1 MVKKSLRNIFQ
12 TAVAVALSV
21 SLLSPTMPS
30 WAASAE
36 MERTAGNKSVSE
48 TGGVEQYDSIDGL
61 SDEILYDT
69 SGNRVRCCGG
79 EVHQYTEDG
88 VTKWYWFGEEIP
100 GTSAG
105 SADAVPALHLYSST
119 DLYNWTREEDIL
131 KGMTSKEQFETD
143 EYFKNLYGDLSDAEK
158 DIVFEFLK
166 NCPTAHPKMLYH
178 ASKQQYV
185 MWMTSM
191 NGKACITTSNSI
203 KGPFKF
209 VKYCED
215 MSSVGLMYQD
225 SDGSAYAFYNNG
237 GQAVVAKLT
246 DDYMGIDGNSIQSI
260 GSGMVS
266 MVSEGGMFERDG
278 KYYMVNAG
286 TGQYAMADS
295 LTGPWSLHSLQ
306 MCDDNGQVSQIASM
320 NPTSCVFRVN
330 TENGVEYINM
340 SDKWT
345 YAESDSERYI
355 WLPLKFSQDGTMAL
369 RNLSNWKLDGIVP
382 EEPVVPPEPQEYDSI
397 DGLSGEILYDTDGER
412 VYACGGEVHQF
423 TENGETKWYWFG
435 VDDLE
440 MDVQKKHPGIHLYSS
455 TDLYNW
461 KHEGTMDE
469 GGKFGFVAHPKVL
482 YNEQQHQ
489 YVMWASAQSNGI
501 TRTIVATSNSI
512 KGPFTVVEG
521 AGGGISGFIN
531 LYQDSA
537 GEAYLLSMGTGGLGL
552 SLAKLS
558 DDYTAIDGTPQLLEF
573 TGNNSL
579 YAAEGGIF
587 ERNGKYY
594 IVNAGSP
601 DSFGPQYAV
610 ADSLSGPWTLH
621 KIQMWDDQKQSFEN
635 IVKKNQTSNVFHVKT
650 DKIDTYVC
658 VGDSVNDPTDPGV
671 VRYIWLPIKFLE
683 NDEIALEKLSNWKL
697 DDTIIEE
704 PVTPPEPQEYDSI
717 DGLSGEILYDTDG
730 ERVYACGGEVHQFTE
745 NGETKWYW
753 FGVDDLGDGQERHP
767 GIHLYSSTD
776 LYNWKHEGTM
786 DEDGQFGVVA
796 HPKVLYNEQQHQYV
810 MWVST
815 PGNGVIVATSNS
827 IKGPF
832 TAIEGA
838 GDGVTGFINLYQD
851 SAGEAYLLSADAR
864 NLSLAKLSDDYTAI
878 VGTPEP
884 LGFTG
889 NNSLYAPEGGIFE
902 QNGKYYIVNAGSPDS
917 FGPQYAVADSLSGPW
932 TLHKIQMWDE
942 ESQGFE
948 DIVSKNQTSDVFHV
962 KTDKIDTYVCVG
974 DSVGNIDAPEVV
986 RYIWLPIKFLENDE
1000 IALEKLSN
1008 WKFEEKE
1015 EEPPVPI
1022 EVTEV
1027 KLTETSKTL
1036 KVEEEYQINATVLPA
1051 NAENRTLTYRSGDE
1065 TVATVSA
1072 SGKVLAKKVGNT
1084 TITVTSANGKKAE
1097 LQLTVEK
1104 KGEKPPAPIEVTEIR
1119 LTERSKTLK
1128 VGDEYQITAVVLP
1141 ANAEDQTLT
1150 YVSSDGTVATVSN
1163 SGKVQATKAG
1173 TTTITVTSANGT
1185 KAELQLKVEGKEEEP
1200 PAPIEVT
1207 EVQLTETS
1215 KTLKVGDEY
1224 QINATAL
1231 PADAENRT
1239 LTYKSG
1245 NETVATV
1252 SASGKVL
1259 ARKVGNTTITV
1270 TSANGKKAELQLKVE
1285 AVPVKTVE
1293 VQSVLVSTKK
1303 LTVGVGEKVQLEAG
1317 VYPRNASDR
1326 KLTYK
1331 PSNNKVEVSKKG
1343 RITAKKTG
1351 DCKITISASNGE
1363 KAVVKVTVK
1372 KKPGKISLNAK
1383 KKTLKAGKKFQIK
1396 PKLPKGTASYNI
1408 TYVSNSKSVAVVDKN
1423 GKVTA
1428 KKKGNAVIT
1437 VKTYN
1442 GKKAIL
1448 KLRVK

>member
-36 MERTAGNKSVSE
+36 MERTAGNKSVPE

-61 SDEILYDT
+61 SDEILYDM
-69 SGNRVRCCGG
+69 SGNRVRACGG

-88 VTKWYWFGEEIP
+88 VTKWYWFGEDIP

-105 SADAVPALHLYSST
+105 SADAVPSLHLYSST

-237 GQAVVAKLT
+237 GQAVVARLT

-295 LTGPWSLHSLQ
+295 LTGSWSLHSLQ
-306 MCDDNGQVSQIASM
+306 MCDDSGQVSQIASM

-382 EEPVVPPEPQEYDSI
+382 EEPVVPPTPQEYDSI

-423 TENGETKWYWFG
+423 TENGEKKWYWFG

-440 MDVQKKHPGIHLYSS
+440 MDVQKKHLGIHLYSS

-587 ERNGKYY
+587 ER
-594 IVNAGSP
+594 
-601 DSFGPQYAV
+601 
-610 ADSLSGPWTLH
+610 
-621 KIQMWDDQKQSFEN
+621 
-635 IVKKNQTSNVFHVKT
+635 
-650 DKIDTYVC
+650 
-658 VGDSVNDPTDPGV
+658 
-671 VRYIWLPIKFLE
+671 
-683 NDEIALEKLSNWKL
+683 
-697 DDTIIEE
+697 
-704 PVTPPEPQEYDSI
+704 
-717 DGLSGEILYDTDG
+717 
-730 ERVYACGGEVHQFTE
+730 
-745 NGETKWYW
+745 
-753 FGVDDLGDGQERHP
+753 
-767 GIHLYSSTD
+767 
-776 LYNWKHEGTM
+776 
-786 DEDGQFGVVA
+786 
-796 HPKVLYNEQQHQYV
+796 
-810 MWVST
+810 
-815 PGNGVIVATSNS
+815 
-827 IKGPF
+827 
-832 TAIEGA
+832 
-838 GDGVTGFINLYQD
+838 
-851 SAGEAYLLSADAR
+851 
-864 NLSLAKLSDDYTAI
+864 
-878 VGTPEP
+878 
-884 LGFTG
+884 
-889 NNSLYAPEGGIFE
+889 
-902 QNGKYYIVNAGSPDS
+902 NGKYYIVNAGSPDS

-1141 ANAEDQTLT
+1141 ANAEDRTLT
-1150 YVSSDGTVATVSN
+1150 YRSGDETVATVSN

-1173 TTTITVTSANGT
+1173 TTTITVTSTNGT
-1185 KAELQLKVEGKEEEP
+1185 KAELQLKVEEKEEEP

-1252 SASGKVL
+1252 SNGGKVL

-1343 RITAKKTG
+1343 RITAKKAG

-1408 TYVSNSKSVAVVDKN
+1408 TYVSNSKSVAVVDKK